1 MKRQAMSTHQGL
13 RAFSAGPTVATRMGM
28 YRSMLRIRRIEE
40 TIAARYAEQE
50 MRCPVHLSIGQE
62 AAAVGACAALERD
75 DKIVTTHRCH
85 AHYLAKGGNL
95 EAMIAELY
103 GRTSGTCGGRGGSM
117 HLFDDRAGVVAS
129 VPIVGSSVPLGA
141 GVALAQKQQRNH
153 GITVSFFGDGALEE
167 GAVHEAMNLAALLK
181 LPMVFFLENNLYS
194 VYTHLSDRQ
203 PNRSL
208 ADAAK
213 AHGMRSYHVDGT
225 DVEAVYEATRDAATR
240 ARSGVGPSLIVAD
253 TYRFV
258 EHCGPADDDGLG
270 YRPRGELA
278 GWKERCPLTG
288 YGVTLR
294 RDALLDDRLDAQLA
308 TEVDSEI
315 ASAFERALA
324 AASPDPATV
333 GDHVFYVPPVRGVP
347 MVDPNEP
354 SSVISAA
361 EGIREATEHL
371 LATDPRVF
379 VVGEGVNDPKGIFGT
394 TSGLAKRFGEN
405 RVIEMP
411 IAENGFTGMAI
422 GAALAGQ
429 RPLVIHQ
436 RVEFCLLALEQ
447 LANNAAKMHYVS
459 NGRHRVPLVV
469 RLISGR
475 GWGQGPAHSQ
485 TLENLFALIPGLKVV
500 MPSTA
505 ADAKGL
511 LLGAMDDGNPV
522 IFLEHR
528 WIHYA
533 TGSVPNRAIP
543 LPLDGPRK
551 VREGK
556 AATVVASSYMTLEAI
571 QAADALARYDAS
583 IDLFDLRVISPLDL
597 GAIEESVR
605 ETGRLL
611 VVDTGF
617 AHLGLGAEIVAR
629 VAESCHG
636 WLKAPPRRMGLAH
649 HPTPSARDLAGAYYK
664 TSVDIARMV
673 ADLAG
678 LTNAARAELTSE
690 LEAVRNVLP
699 PDVPNPTFRGPF

>member
-1 MKRQAMSTHQGL
+1 MKRQHSSQAI
-13 RAFSAGPTVATRMGM
+13 RAFANEPGAATRVAM
-28 YRSMLRIRRIEE
+28 YRSMLRIRRVEE
-40 TIAARYAEQE
+40 AIAAKYAEQE

-75 DKIVTTHRCH
+75 DKVVTTHRCH
-85 AHYLAKGGNL
+85 AHYLAKGGSL
-95 EAMIAELY
+95 EAMIGELY
-103 GRTSGTCGGRGGSM
+103 GRVNGTCGGRGGSM

-141 GVALAQKQQRNH
+141 GVALAQKQQKN
-153 GITVSFFGDGALEE
+153 GGVTLSFFGDGALEE
-167 GAVHEAMNLAALLK
+167 GAVHEAMNLASLLR
-181 LPMVFFLENNLYS
+181 LPIVFFLENNLYS
-194 VYTHLSDRQ
+194 VYTRLDARQ
-203 PNRSL
+203 PNRAL
-208 ADAAK
+208 GDAAK

-225 DVEAVYEATRDAATR
+225 DVEAVYEATRDAAVR
-240 ARSGVGPSLIVAD
+240 ARTGVGPSLVVAD

-258 EHCGPADDDGLG
+258 EHCGPADDDALG
-270 YRPRGELA
+270 YRPQGELA
-278 GWKERCPLTG
+278 SWKERCPIVAYEG
-288 YGVTLR
+288 ELR
-294 RDALLDDRLDAQLA
+294 REKLLDDALTAQVTAEIDA
-308 TEVDSEI
+308 EI
-315 ASAFERALA
+315 AAAFERALA
-324 AASPDPATV
+324 AESPDPATV
-333 GDHVFYVPPVRGVP
+333 ADHVFYTPLVRAVHT
-347 MVDPNEP
+347 VNADEP

-361 EGIREATEHL
+361 EGIRAATEHL

-394 TSGLAKRFGEN
+394 TSGLAQRFGEN
-405 RVIEMP
+405 RCIEMP

-459 NGRHRVPLVV
+459 NGRHRVPIVL

-505 ADAKGL
+505 ADAKSL

-528 WIHYA
+528 WVHYA

-543 LPLDGPRK
+543 MPLDGPRK

-556 AATVVASSYMTLEAI
+556 TATVVASSYMTLEAI

-583 IDLFDLRVISPLDL
+583 IDLFDLRVVSPLDL

-617 AHLGLGAEIVAR
+617 SHLGLGAEIVAR

-636 WLKAPPRRMGLAH
+636 WLKAPPRRLGLAH

-664 TSVDIARMV
+664 TSVDVASAIAE
-673 ADLAG
+673 LAG
-678 LTNAARAELTSE
+678 LNAAATRSLRAE
-690 LEAVRNVLP
+690 LEAVRNALP

>member
-1 MKRQAMSTHQGL
+1 MRRQHSSQAI
-13 RAFSAGPTVATRMGM
+13 RAFANEPGVATRVAM
-28 YRSMLRIRRIEE
+28 YRSMLRIRRVEE
-40 TIAARYAEQE
+40 AIAKRYAEQE

-62 AAAVGACAALERD
+62 AAAVGACAAIDRD

-85 AHYLAKGGNL
+85 AHYLAKGGSL

-141 GVALAQKQQRNH
+141 GVALAQKQQKNA
-153 GITVSFFGDGALEE
+153 GVTVSFFGDGALEE
-167 GAVHEAMNLAALLK
+167 GAVHEAMNLASLLR
-181 LPMVFFLENNLYS
+181 LPIVFFLENNLYS
-194 VYTHLSDRQ
+194 VYTRLDARQ
-203 PNRSL
+203 PNRAL
-208 ADAAK
+208 TDAAK

-240 ARSGVGPSLIVAD
+240 ARTGVGPSLIVAD

-270 YRPRGELA
+270 YRPQGELA
-278 GWKERCPLTG
+278 SWKDRCPIVA
-288 YGVTLR
+288 YDAALR
-294 RDALLDDRLDAQLA
+294 IEGLVDDAIAAQLT
-308 TEVDSEI
+308 TEIDAEI
-315 ASAFERALA
+315 AEAFERALA

-333 GDHVFYVPPVRGVP
+333 GDHVFYTPAVRAVHA
-347 MVDPNEP
+347 VDQGEP

-361 EGIREATEHL
+361 EGIRQATEHL
-371 LATDPRVF
+371 MATDPRVF

-394 TSGLAKRFGEN
+394 TSGLAQRFGES
-405 RVIEMP
+405 RCIEMP

-459 NGRHRVPLVV
+459 NGRHRVPIVV

-511 LLGAMDDGNPV
+511 LLGAMDDENPV

-528 WIHYA
+528 WVHYA
-533 TGSVPNRAIP
+533 TGSVPTRAIP
-543 LPLDGPRK
+543 MPLDGPRK

-556 AATVVASSYMTLEAI
+556 TATVVANSYMTLESI
-571 QAADALARYDAS
+571 QAADALARHDAS
-583 IDLFDLRVISPLDL
+583 IDLFDLRVISPLEL

-617 AHLGLGAEIVAR
+617 SHLGLGAEIVAR

-636 WLKAPPRRMGLAH
+636 WLKAPPRRLGLAH

-664 TSVDIARMV
+664 TSVDVASAIAQ
-673 ADLAG
+673 LAG
-678 LTNAARAELTSE
+678 LSAAATSSLCAE